1 MFKHAVMW
9 KLKDNSGDGADR
21 IKNGLY
27 ALRPIIPEIRNMT
40 VYKDIK
46 HTPASYDLLLLAEF
60 ENESDYLVYADH
72 PEHVKVKKLIGE
84 LTEDRVILDCDD

>member
-1 MFKHAVMW
+1 MMPVRRRR
-9 KLKDNSGDGADR
+9 G
-21 IKNGLY
+21 
-27 ALRPIIPEIRNMT
+27 LRPVIPGIKGMA

-46 HTPASYDLLLLAEF
+46 HTPASYDLMLYTEF

-84 LTEDRVILDCDD
+84 LTSDRVILDCDD